1 VPSIQVNIYDQR
13 YRISGE
19 LDEAYVQDL
28 ARYVDEKMRTVAE
41 ATKTVDSVR
50 VAVLAALNIADE
62 LHALRDREAGSR
74 AELRKR
80 VTRCVRL
87 VEQAL
92 ERAG

>member
-1 VPSIQVNIYDQR
+1 MPSIQVSIYDQS

-19 LDEAYVQDL
+19 LDEAYVEQL
-28 ARYVDEKMRTVAE
+28 ARYVDEKMRAVAE

-62 LHALRDREAGSR
+62 LHALRQRESAAN
-74 AELRKR
+74 AELRER